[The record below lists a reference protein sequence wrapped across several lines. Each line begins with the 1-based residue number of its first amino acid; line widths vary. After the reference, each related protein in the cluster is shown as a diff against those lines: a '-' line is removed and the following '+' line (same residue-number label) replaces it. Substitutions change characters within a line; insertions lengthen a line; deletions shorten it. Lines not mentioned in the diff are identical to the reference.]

1 MWHAVGQSDSLQRT
15 GIVKGISGQETMQAE
30 SVLQKAR
37 LASGQ
42 KSKGAA
48 FGRCFFFRQ
57 LLLAI
62 QTQPGKESRTAG
74 RKEIPASDIWNSFQK
89 MFCQWQRYRKQEM
102 PDPHRR
108 QR

>member
-1 MWHAVGQSDSLQRT
+1 
-15 GIVKGISGQETMQAE
+15 MQAE

-48 FGRCFFFRQ
+48 FGHCFFFRQ